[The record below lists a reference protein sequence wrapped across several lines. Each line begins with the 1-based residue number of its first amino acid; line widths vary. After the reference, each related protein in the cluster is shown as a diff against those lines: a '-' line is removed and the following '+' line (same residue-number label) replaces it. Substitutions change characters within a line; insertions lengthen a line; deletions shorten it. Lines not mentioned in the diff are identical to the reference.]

1 MTSQRARI
9 ASVSTVGLALWLS
22 GYLVNFNWSEIIRG
36 LPQMWVLIAR
46 MLTPQWSY
54 AANVLDSL
62 WVTLQMAV
70 VASIVGTLL
79 AIPISILAAANTSP
93 HPVLYRLVRSVMA
106 VTRTIPHI
114 IWAALLVT
122 VFSFGQFPGIV
133 ALVIST
139 CNMVTKLLSEYI
151 ENIPSR
157 LLEATSGLGASY
169 PVIVYYGVF
178 PTVINQMWGL
188 FFFSLEVNIRA
199 ATVLGMVGAG
209 GIGHLLW
216 RDLNI
221 LRYDRLA
228 TLIAILFVTVACIDL
243 SSYLAR
249 RLTLR
254 GIDLWRATSYR
265 SYRLWQGLKLGLGVL
280 VLFFVTQWVWGLLG
294 ISSERFL
301 LGLRQSQAMLKRMM
315 AMDFTYWYRLQQG
328 AIESLAVAVF
338 ATIVGSLLAIPMA
351 FLSAMNLWSFKP
363 LPLVNKLAINLLRTF
378 PAIILAIMFFRGL
391 GPGPLAGALAL
402 TIYTTGIAGKLYT
415 EIVENVDSRLIES
428 VGATGASPL
437 QVVRYGLWPQVAV
450 DFLATSL
457 YRLESNIRSATVL
470 GIIGAGGIGTY
481 LMMNLSARN
490 WERVGLLLTGM
501 IVLNLMVDWVSSY
514 LRRRLIFGTSQNAST
529 PGNVR

>member
-1 MTSQRARI
+1 
-9 ASVSTVGLALWLS
+9 
-22 GYLVNFNWSEIIRG
+22 
-36 LPQMWVLIAR
+36 
-46 MLTPQWSY
+46 MLF
-54 AANVLDSL
+54 
-62 WVTLQMAV
+62 
-70 VASIVGTLL
+70 
-79 AIPISILAAANTSP
+79 
-93 HPVLYRLVRSVMA
+93 RS
-106 VTRTIPHI
+106 
-114 IWAALLVT
+114 
-122 VFSFGQFPGIV
+122 
-133 ALVIST
+133 
-139 CNMVTKLLSEYI
+139 
-151 ENIPSR
+151 
-157 LLEATSGLGASY
+157 
-169 PVIVYYGVF
+169 
-178 PTVINQMWGL
+178 
-188 FFFSLEVNIRA
+188 A